1 MLRITIH
8 KDAAATRFA
17 LEGKLIGEWVSELEQ
32 CWLQAAAA
40 SPPRIRVEL
49 NDVSF
54 VDEAGQELLARMA
67 ANGAELSAADVLTKA
82 LVEEILTGSFQRQ

>member
-8 KDAAATRFA
+8 RDAAATRFA
-17 LEGKLIGEWVSELEQ
+17 LEGKLVGDWVSELEQ

-40 SPPRIRVEL
+40 SSPIKVEL

-67 ANGAELSAADVLTKA
+67 ANGAELSAADVLTRA
-82 LVEEILTGSFQRQ
+82 LVEEILTGGFQR

>member
-8 KDAAATRFA
+8 KDVAATRFA
-17 LEGKLIGEWVSELEQ
+17 LEGKLVGDWVSELEQ

-40 SPPRIRVEL
+40 SSPIRVEL

-67 ANGAELSAADVLTKA
+67 ANGAELSAADVLTRA
-82 LVEEILTGSFQRQ
+82 LVEEIRAGSFQRQ